1 MIGQKK
7 GEGEDGREL
16 EPERKKEGSKREEI
30 ESGGQRDTER
40 EKIKDRQRKEEGY

>member
-16 EPERKKEGSKREEI
+16 ESERKKEGSKREEK
-30 ESGGQRDTER
+30 ESGGQSDKER
-40 EKIKDRQRKEEGY
+40 ERK